1 MTEGDRDDAG
11 TPAAQGQGRPGR
23 VQSVERALALLDQMA
38 EIGGTATLSDLAGHT
53 GLPLPTIH
61 RLMGTLREAGYVRQE
76 RSRRYALGAK
86 LVGLGE
92 SAGRLLGSWVQPT
105 LAELVER
112 TGETANMA
120 MLDGDRA
127 VYLAQVPSKH
137 SMRMFT
143 EVGRRVD
150 VHCTAVGKA
159 LVAALPDEDVR
170 GMLRR
175 AGMTK
180 FTPNTLTT
188 QEEFLEQVRQVREHG
203 YAFDEAEQEMGVRC
217 VAAATAAT
225 PTPIAL
231 SVSGPAA
238 RFSKERRDAVIP
250 LLREA
255 VVRLGDA

>member
-1 MTEGDRDDAG
+1 MAD
-11 TPAAQGQGRPGR
+11 QGRSAGR
-23 VQSVERALALLDQMA
+23 VQSVERALGLLEHMA
-38 EIGGTATLSDLAGHT
+38 ELGGVASLSDLAGRT
-53 GLPLPTIH
+53 GLPMPTIH
-61 RLMGTLREAGYVRQE
+61 RLMATLRDAGYVRQE

-86 LVGLGE
+86 LVGLGD

-105 LAELVER
+105 LASLVEQ

-120 MLDGDRA
+120 MLDGDQV
-127 VYLAQVPSKH
+127 VYLAQVPSRH
-137 SMRMFT
+137 AMRMFT

-159 LVAALPDEDVR
+159 LVAGLPDEAVR

-175 AGMTK
+175 AGMAR

-188 QEEFLEQVRQVREHG
+188 EDEFLDHLRQIRQCG

-217 VAAATAAT
+217 VAVATAA

-231 SVSGPAA
+231 SVSGPAS
-238 RFSKERRDAVIP
+238 RFSKDRRDAVVP

-255 VVRLGDA
+255 VAALGEG